1 MNSCNIESEAFN
13 QIGKDDIDAIIIS
26 KAMIA
31 FSEYSKSNKIP
42 FNVVQKKD
50 PK

>member
-1 MNSCNIESEAFN
+1 MNSCNIESEAFY
-13 QIGKDDIDAIIIS
+13 QAVKDDTHAIVIS
-26 KAMIA
+26 KAIIA

>member
-1 MNSCNIESEAFN
+1 MTLIPSLSPRL
-13 QIGKDDIDAIIIS
+13 GMDDTDGIVIS
-26 KAMIA
+26 KAIIA
-31 FSEYSKSNKIP
+31 FSEYCKSNRIP

>member
-1 MNSCNIESEAFN
+1 MTLIPSLSPRL
-13 QIGKDDIDAIIIS
+13 GMDDTDDIVIS
-26 KAMIA
+26 KAIIA
-31 FSEYSKSNKIP
+31 FSEYSRSSKIP

>member
-26 KAMIA
+26 KAIIA
-31 FSEYSKSNKIP
+31 FSEYCKSNRIP

>member
-13 QIGKDDIDAIIIS
+13 QIGKDDIDAIVIS
-26 KAMIA
+26 KAIIA
-31 FSEYSKSNKIP
+31 LSEYSKRNKIP
-42 FNVVQKKD
+42 FNAMQKKG

>member
-1 MNSCNIESEAFN
+1 MNRCNIESEAFN

-42 FNVVQKKD
+42 FIVVQKKD